1 MTFPP
6 SRRLGINI
14 YQQLICKNKE
24 IWDYHLYCKLF
35 KNQLQPQ
42 IQALIE
48 EEESK
53 KLKSYSQTV
62 TQIMNPVIA
71 SLETQNKALQALLLG
86 RDPASS
92 DPSSSVLQGD
102 FKPSSVAEI
111 LNGVVNSPEMRQSA
125 TQEDENTGYA
135 EFSTEH

>member
-24 IWDYHLYCKLF
+24 IWGYHLYCELF
-35 KNQLQPQ
+35 KNKLQPQ

-53 KLKSYSQTV
+53 TLKSYSQTV

-71 SLETQNKALQALLLG
+71 SLETQNKALQALLLDLG
-86 RDPASS
+86 RDPAFGSVFVCPSRRFSGFISS
-92 DPSSSVLQGD
+92 RNLQWCG
-102 FKPSSVAEI
+102 
-111 LNGVVNSPEMRQSA
+111 
-125 TQEDENTGYA
+125 
-135 EFSTEH
+135 